1 MPTDLITM
9 TSGDGAEI
17 SVSLHG
23 GHVCS
28 WRTADGIERLFL
40 SPLTKWDGN
49 TAIRGGIPV
58 IFPQF
63 ASRGLLPKH
72 GFARTAQWSLIAS
85 EAGENGD
92 GLLHLSMSDSAESR
106 LQFPYNF
113 KLDLHITFSGASLN
127 TALLV
132 TNTGGEAFSFT
143 CALHTYLAAEV
154 KQVSINGLAGSRCEN
169 NVVDSRLN
177 FDGDGILRINAEVD
191 SIFFDVSAPVGLV
204 TDDAFVTMQQVGFT
218 DVVVWN
224 PWLDVSKSIADLED
238 DAYKHFVCI
247 ESAGIEKPLT
257 LAAGSQ
263 WSGHQ
268 QLTACA
274 PSVASSFEN
283 NVAS

>member
-1 MPTDLITM
+1 M
-9 TSGDGAEI
+9 TIASGDGAEI

-40 SPLTKWDGN
+40 SPLTKWDGS

-63 ASRGLLPKH
+63 ANRGALPKH

-85 EAGENGD
+85 EVGENGN
-92 GLLHLSMSDSAESR
+92 GLLHLTMSDSAESR
-106 LQFPYNF
+106 LQFPYHF
-113 KLDLHITFSGASLN
+113 KLDLHITFSGASLD
-127 TALLV
+127 TALFV
-132 TNTGGEAFSFT
+132 TNTGEQAFSFT

-169 NVVDSRLN
+169 SVPDSRLS
-177 FDGDGILRINAEVD
+177 FDGDGILRINSEVD
-191 SIFFDVSAPVGLV
+191 SIFFEVGAPVTLV
-204 TDDAFVTMQQVGFT
+204 ANDATVTMQQVGFA

-224 PWLDVSKSIADLED
+224 PWIEVSKSIADLED
-238 DAYKHFVCI
+238 DSYKNFVCI
-247 ESAGIEKPLT
+247 ESAAIEKPLT
-257 LAAGSQ
+257 LAAGEQ

-268 QLTACA
+268 QLMACV
-274 PSVASSFEN
+274 PSITTSSEN
-283 NVAS
+283 IVVS